1 MMTRVSTLVVLLLVG
16 HVLAAQEEPVETE
29 SYVERVSRQGAVME
43 LSLKGA
49 IRLALTNNL
58 EIAIED
64 FNEELNRE
72 RSVTTQGFYD
82 PILNFRFGLQSSET
96 LSTNLLTAGAAETF
110 IVDGLVWDQSVDQ
123 NVPGG
128 GRLNASFGNNRR
140 ATNDDTFST
149 INPEFASDFSLG
161 FTQPLWRG
169 FLRTATDR
177 ELKLINLDSEISDSQ
192 FRQRVSEIVQQVENQ
207 YWELVFTIENQETR
221 RQSMSLAV
229 VQYENNRKRVEIG
242 VLAPIEITAAR
253 AEVSTREQEMIQAEV
268 QIVNA
273 QNALKRL
280 LAADPQDSIWNLTL
294 IPTEAPRTEQIGIDL
309 HQAVE
314 TALSRRPELEQMQL
328 ELGKNDVDQEYYQR
342 ESKPTVNLQVT
353 FGSTGRAGNVFDIVP
368 VFDEDGEVIDQERVP
383 APDSPA
389 FGNFIQSIDQ
399 VFHFNFTNWAVFA
412 DVQIPLRNRTA
423 SGQLA
428 QVGLAR
434 ERLLSQVKNQQQLI
448 MVDVRNAFEGLAIQ
462 GKSLEAAVV
471 ARQLSQEQLDGE
483 NKRFEAGL
491 STNFEVLRFQR
502 DLAQARVQELRALVD
517 YQLALTA
524 LEKAM
529 DTIVDE
535 NDIVLARR

>member
-1 MMTRVSTLVVLLLVG
+1 MTRVSMLVALLLVG
-16 HVLAAQEEPVETE
+16 NVLALQEEPVETE
-29 SYVERVSRQGAVME
+29 SYVERVRRQGAVLD
-43 LSLKGA
+43 LSLKDA

-58 EIAIED
+58 EITIEN

-72 RSVTTQGFYD
+72 RSVTTRGFFD

-110 IVDGLVWDQSVDQ
+110 IVDGFVWDQSVDQ

-140 ATNDDTFST
+140 KTNDNTFST

-177 ELKLINLDSEISDSQ
+177 ELKLINLDSEISNSQ

-253 AEVSTREQEMIQAEV
+253 AEVSIREQEMIQAEV

-294 IPTEAPRTEQIGIDL
+294 IPTEAPKTEQIGIDL
-309 HQAVE
+309 HQAIE
-314 TALSRRPELEQMQL
+314 AALSRRPELEQMKL

-342 ESKPTVNLQVT
+342 ESKPTVNLQVS
-353 FGSTGRAGNVFDIVP
+353 FGSTGRAGTVFDIVP

-399 VFHFNFTNWAVFA
+399 VFRFNFTNWAVFA

-423 SGQLA
+423 NGQLA

-462 GKSLEAAVV
+462 RKSLEAASV

-529 DTIVDE
+529 DTIVNE

>member
-1 MMTRVSTLVVLLLVG
+1 MMTRVSMLVALLLVG
-16 HVLAAQEEPVETE
+16 NVLALQEEPVETE
-29 SYVERVSRQGAVME
+29 SYVERVRRQGAVLE
-43 LSLKGA
+43 LSLKDA

-58 EIAIED
+58 EITIED
-64 FNEELNRE
+64 FNQELDRE
-72 RSVTTQGFYD
+72 RSVTTRGFFD

-110 IVDGLVWDQSVDQ
+110 IVDGFVWDQSVDQ

-140 ATNDDTFST
+140 ATNDNTFST

-192 FRQRVSEIVQQVENQ
+192 FRQRVSEIVQQVEHQ

-242 VLAPIEITAAR
+242 VLAPIEVTAAR
-253 AEVSTREQEMIQAEV
+253 AEVSIREQEMIQAEV

-294 IPTEAPRTEQIGIDL
+294 IPTEAPKTEQIGIDL
-309 HQAVE
+309 HQAIE
-314 TALSRRPELEQMQL
+314 AALSRRPELEQMKL

-342 ESKPTVNLQVT
+342 ESKPAVNLQVS
-353 FGSTGRAGNVFDIVP
+353 FGSTGRAGTVFDIVP

-399 VFHFNFTNWAVFA
+399 VFRFNFTNWAVFA

-423 SGQLA
+423 NGQLA

-448 MVDVRNAFEGLAIQ
+448 MVDVRNAFEGLSIQ
-462 GKSLEAAVV
+462 RKSLEAASV

>member
-1 MMTRVSTLVVLLLVG
+1 MMTRVSMLVALLLVG
-16 HVLAAQEEPVETE
+16 NVLALQEEPVETE
-29 SYVERVSRQGAVME
+29 SYVERVRRQGAVLE
-43 LSLKGA
+43 LSLKDA

-58 EIAIED
+58 EITIED
-64 FNEELNRE
+64 FNQELDRE
-72 RSVTTQGFYD
+72 RSVTTRGFFD

-110 IVDGLVWDQSVDQ
+110 IVDGFVWDQSVDQ

-140 ATNDDTFST
+140 ATNDNTFST

-242 VLAPIEITAAR
+242 VLAPIEVTAAR
-253 AEVSTREQEMIQAEV
+253 AEVSIREQEMIQAEV

-294 IPTEAPRTEQIGIDL
+294 IPTEAPKTEQIGIDL
-309 HQAVE
+309 HQAIE
-314 TALSRRPELEQMQL
+314 AALSRRPELEQMKL

-342 ESKPTVNLQVT
+342 ESKPAVNLQVS
-353 FGSTGRAGNVFDIVP
+353 FGSTGRAGTVFDIVP

-399 VFHFNFTNWAVFA
+399 VFRFNFTNWAVFA

-423 SGQLA
+423 NGQLA

-448 MVDVRNAFEGLAIQ
+448 MVDVRNAFEGLSIQ
-462 GKSLEAAVV
+462 RKSLEAASV

>member
-1 MMTRVSTLVVLLLVG
+1 MTRISMLVALLLVG
-16 HVLAAQEEPVETE
+16 NVLALQEEPVETE
-29 SYVERVSRQGAVME
+29 SYVERVRRQGAVLE
-43 LSLKGA
+43 LSLKDA

-58 EIAIED
+58 EITIED
-64 FNEELNRE
+64 FNEEINRE
-72 RSVTTQGFYD
+72 RSVTTRGFFD
-82 PILNFRFGLQSSET
+82 PILNFRFGFQSSET

-140 ATNDDTFST
+140 KTNDDTFST

-294 IPTEAPRTEQIGIDL
+294 IPTEAPKTEQIGIDL
-309 HQAVE
+309 HQAIE
-314 TALSRRPELEQMQL
+314 AALSRRPELEQMKL

-342 ESKPTVNLQVT
+342 ESKPTVNLQVS
-353 FGSTGRAGNVFDIVP
+353 FGSTGRAGTVFDIVP
-368 VFDEDGEVIDQERVP
+368 VFDEDGDVIDQERVP
-383 APDSPA
+383 APDSPF

-399 VFHFNFTNWAVFA
+399 VFRLNFTNWAVFA

-423 SGQLA
+423 NGQLA

-462 GKSLEAAVV
+462 RKSLEAANV

-529 DTIVDE
+529 DTIVNE

>member
-1 MMTRVSTLVVLLLVG
+1 MMTRVSMLVALLLVG
-16 HVLAAQEEPVETE
+16 NVLALQEEPVETE
-29 SYVERVSRQGAVME
+29 SYVERVRRQGAVLE
-43 LSLKGA
+43 LSLKDA

-58 EIAIED
+58 EITIED
-64 FNEELNRE
+64 FNQELDRE
-72 RSVTTQGFYD
+72 RSVTTRGFFD

-110 IVDGLVWDQSVDQ
+110 IVDGFVWDQSVDQ

-140 ATNDDTFST
+140 ATNDNTFST

-242 VLAPIEITAAR
+242 VLAPIEVTAAR
-253 AEVSTREQEMIQAEV
+253 AEVSIREQEMIQAEV

-294 IPTEAPRTEQIGIDL
+294 IPTEAPKTEQIGIDL
-309 HQAVE
+309 HQAIE
-314 TALSRRPELEQMQL
+314 AALSRRPELEQMKL

-342 ESKPTVNLQVT
+342 ESKPAVNLQVS
-353 FGSTGRAGNVFDIVP
+353 FGSTGRAGTVFDIVP

-399 VFHFNFTNWAVFA
+399 VFRFNFTNWAVFA

-423 SGQLA
+423 NGQLA

-448 MVDVRNAFEGLAIQ
+448 MVDVRNAFEGLSIQ
-462 GKSLEAAVV
+462 RKSLEAASV

-535 NDIVLARR
+535 NGIVLARR

>member
-1 MMTRVSTLVVLLLVG
+1 MTRVSMLVALLLVG
-16 HVLAAQEEPVETE
+16 NVLALQEEPVETE
-29 SYVERVSRQGAVME
+29 SYVERVRRQGAVLE
-43 LSLKGA
+43 LSLKDA

-58 EIAIED
+58 EITIED
-64 FNEELNRE
+64 FNQELDRE
-72 RSVTTQGFYD
+72 RSVTTRGFFD

-110 IVDGLVWDQSVDQ
+110 IVDGFVWDQSVDQ

-140 ATNDDTFST
+140 ATNDNTFST

-242 VLAPIEITAAR
+242 VLAPIEVTAAR
-253 AEVSTREQEMIQAEV
+253 AEVSIREQEMIQAEV

-294 IPTEAPRTEQIGIDL
+294 IPTEAPKTEQIGIDL
-309 HQAVE
+309 HQAIE
-314 TALSRRPELEQMQL
+314 AALSRRPELEQMKL

-342 ESKPTVNLQVT
+342 ESKPAVNLQVS
-353 FGSTGRAGNVFDIVP
+353 FGSTGRAGTVFDIVP

-399 VFHFNFTNWAVFA
+399 VFRFNFTNWAVFA

-423 SGQLA
+423 NGQLA

-448 MVDVRNAFEGLAIQ
+448 MVDVRNAFEGLSIQ
-462 GKSLEAAVV
+462 RKSLEAASV

-535 NDIVLARR
+535 NGIVLARR